1 MEWSECACTEKRRG
15 GKETAGGKSRTE
27 KRREKRRR
35 RARKESKEDNL
46 GGDIHGDDV
55 LHAFK
60 RKHKDRSIATGETG
74 TFSLLP
80 ASLRRLPW
88 GAHGRHDDHEEEAPL
103 EPGGADEVSADSAE
117 SGEVTEPW
125 LCLKNP
131 SPVPS
136 DPSGAVF
143 TRT

>member
-1 MEWSECACTEKRRG
+1 MRVHREEKRGKGNRR
-15 GKETAGGKSRTE
+15 GKEQNRKEKGKEE
-27 KRREKRRR
+27 KKG
-35 RARKESKEDNL
+35 KESKEEEEDNL
-46 GGDIHGDDV
+46 GGDIDGDDV

-60 RKHKDRSIATGETG
+60 RKHKDRSIATGEPAP
-74 TFSLLP
+74 SLLP

-88 GAHGRHDDHEEEAPL
+88 GAHGRHDDHEEGAPL
-103 EPGGADEVSADSAE
+103 EPGGAGEVSADSAE

-131 SPVPS
+131 SPVPP